1 MPPWNERQITLYIL
15 TLIVTKA
22 LLGEYQQFE
31 VLKISNVPFPSSS
44 GYAAHTRTTNQK
56 NISEY
61 TLCYRHLVESYND
74 GLYCPVNIGPWKF
87 AQRTFSPG
95 GGGVNGFTGSIIS
108 LWRNVAGGGLGNKNM
123 PIGLWPLL
131 PTDIDIS
138 NW

>member
-1 MPPWNERQITLYIL
+1 MPPWNERQIILYIL

-22 LLGEYQQFE
+22 LLGEDQQFE

-74 GLYCPVNIGPWKF
+74 GLYCPVNIG
-87 AQRTFSPG
+87 S
-95 GGGVNGFTGSIIS
+95 
-108 LWRNVAGGGLGNKNM
+108 
-123 PIGLWPLL
+123 
-131 PTDIDIS
+131 
-138 NW
+138 